1 MLELL
6 LIWWGFWMI
15 VEGVSMYHRWPIYVR
30 MYNRKSRFPLW
41 LMVVLFLPVSPG
53 FKIWEVFKPL
63 FVLPHYRVQIE
74 IFRYDGRN
82 AKVASDVLK
91 VSDGEEIATK
101 LIEGD
106 NTICSLYYQVVT
118 IHEEGVLDAKPKTP
132 AD

>member
-1 MLELL
+1 VRMLELL

-15 VEGVSMYHRWPIYVR
+15 VEGVSMYHRWP
-30 MYNRKSRFPLW
+30 MYNRKNRLLLW
-41 LMVVLFLPVSPG
+41 LMVPVSPG
-53 FKIWEVFKPL
+53 FKIWEVFRPL

-82 AKVASDVLK
+82 AKVASDVLR

-106 NTICSLYYQVVT
+106 STICSLYYQVIT

>member
-1 MLELL
+1 MRMLELL

-15 VEGVSMYHRWPIYVR
+15 VEAVSMYHRWP
-30 MYNRKSRFPLW
+30 MYNRKNRLLLW
-41 LMVVLFLPVSPG
+41 LMVPVSPG
-53 FKIWEVFKPL
+53 FKIWEVFRPL

-82 AKVASDVLK
+82 AKVASDVLR

-106 NTICSLYYQVVT
+106 STICSLYYQVIT